1 MSGLSTATYQEIR
14 GALLE
19 CGPIGTDQELRSVF
33 SHPRLR
39 AWRNRVPQSYSPTGR
54 VDAIIDFLHNKANT
68 DEVNALVLFLTVLSD
83 NMKLEGSTA
92 CQQRLL
98 EAAAAMAA
106 ETGTQ
111 LPEDAVREVAAA
123 TGTGSPAGEGGQQ
136 RMGNII
142 VEGGT
147 VVFYQS
153 QGGEIRH
160 VGDIVQGEKKV
171 GDEINI
177 SGGDFRGANVNIKSK
192 LENVTQTIGTMPH
205 GDDQQRDEL
214 KELVAQLQEALAQA
228 PPDQA
233 DDVEKVTKRVEA
245 LVEEASDENPDE
257 EMVELTGTSLRR
269 AAENVKDALPTVLP
283 IATQIVSHVL
293 SMTR

>member
-1 MSGLSTATYQEIR
+1 MTGLSTATYQEIR

-19 CGPIGTDQELRSVF
+19 CGPIGTDQELRATF

-39 AWRNRVPQSYSPTGR
+39 PWRNRVPQSFSPTGR

-68 DEVNALVLFLTVLSD
+68 DGVNALVLFLTVLSD

-98 EAAAAMAA
+98 EAAGAMAA

-123 TGTGSPAGEGGQQ
+123 SEKDEQGEGEQQ

-142 VEGGT
+142 VQGPAI
-147 VVFYQS
+147 FYQS

-160 VGDIVQGEKKV
+160 IGDNVQGEKTM

-192 LENVTQTIGTMPH
+192 LENVTQTISTMPH
-205 GDDQQRDEL
+205 GNEEERDEL
-214 KELVAQLQEALAQA
+214 KQMITRLEEELNKASEEQAKEAERVAR
-228 PPDQA
+228 
-233 DDVEKVTKRVEA
+233 RVEDLMREA
-245 LVEEASDENPDE
+245 EVEEPDE
-257 EMVELTGTSLRR
+257 EYVQEEGERLKR
-269 AAENVKDALPTVLP
+269 AAENVKEALPTVLP

-293 SMTR
+293 SMVR

>member
-19 CGPIGTDQELRSVF
+19 CGPMGSDQELRAVF
-33 SHPRLR
+33 GHPRLR
-39 AWRNRVPQSYSPTGR
+39 PWRNRVPQSYSPTGR
-54 VDAIIDFLHNKANT
+54 VDAVVDFLHNKANT
-68 DEVNALVLFLTVLSD
+68 DGHNALVLFLTVLSD
-83 NMKLEGSTA
+83 NMKLEGATA

-106 ETGTQ
+106 ETGTK
-111 LPEDAVREVAAA
+111 LPDDAVREVAAA
-123 TGTGSPAGEGGQQ
+123 TSGTAGAGAQQ

-147 VVFYQS
+147 VIFYQS

-160 VGDIVQGEKKV
+160 VGDIVQGEKSV

-192 LENVTQTIGTMPH
+192 LENVTQTINTLPH
-205 GDDQQRDEL
+205 GDDEEREEL
-214 KELVAQLQEALAQA
+214 KQLVAQLQEALAQA
-228 PPDQA
+228 PPEQA
-233 DDVEKVTKRVEA
+233 DDVEKVTKRVET
-245 LVEEASDENPDE
+245 LVEEAGDDNPDT
-257 EMVELTGTSLRR
+257 EMMEITGESLKR
-269 AAENVKDALPTVLP
+269 AAENVRDALPTVLP
-283 IATQIVSHVL
+283 IATQIVAHVL
-293 SMTR
+293 SLVR

>member
-33 SHPRLR
+33 SHPLLR
-39 AWRNRVPQSYSPTGR
+39 PWRNRVPQSYSPTGR
-54 VDAIIDFLHNKANT
+54 VDAIIDFLHNKART
-68 DEVNALVLFLTVLSD
+68 DGTNALVLFLTVLSE
-83 NMKLEGSTA
+83 NMKLDGETA

-111 LPEDAVREVAAA
+111 LPEEAVREVAVRAE
-123 TGTGSPAGEGGQQ
+123 TAGAGQTEQ
-136 RMGNII
+136 QIGNII
-142 VEGGT
+142 VQGGT
-147 VVFYQS
+147 AIFYQS

-160 VGDIVQGEKKV
+160 VGDIVQGEKTV

-192 LENVTQTIGTMPH
+192 LENVTQTITTMPH
-205 GDDQQRDEL
+205 GSDQERDEL
-214 KELVAQLQEALAQA
+214 KELVGQLQEALAQA
-228 PPDQA
+228 PPETTDE
-233 DDVEKVTKRVEA
+233 VEKVTKRVET
-245 LVEEASDENPDE
+245 LVEEAGDDNPDE
-257 EMVELTGTSLRR
+257 EMMEITGASLKR
-269 AAENVKDALPTVLP
+269 AAENVREALPTVLP
-283 IATQIVSHVL
+283 IATQIVAHVL
-293 SMTR
+293 SMVR